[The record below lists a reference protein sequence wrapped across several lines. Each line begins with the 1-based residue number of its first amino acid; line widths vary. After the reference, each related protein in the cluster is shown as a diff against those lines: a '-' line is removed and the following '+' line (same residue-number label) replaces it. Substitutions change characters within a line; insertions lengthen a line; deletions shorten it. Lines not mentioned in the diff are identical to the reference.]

1 MRAQLLVVFTFLFS
15 VAAMATHNRSGEIL
29 YKRVAPFGTL
39 NTPIY
44 TYSITVIKYTDDGPA
59 VADRCVDTVYFGDG
73 QKGVA
78 PRINGGTTLGCSCSG
93 SIQCGQLIVQQNNYV
108 VKKNIYS
115 ILHTYAGAGSYL
127 IFSSDPNRNP
137 GIHNIPNS
145 SAVPFY
151 IESQLIITPGTAAN
165 SSPIFGSDPI
175 NQATLGICFVENLM
189 TTDADGDSLSYELI
203 PCAAPGYFYPETG
216 GGSTSLDQ
224 SGTFS
229 WCVPQVIAEYQ
240 VAYKVKEWRK
250 NGSGVY
256 QFNGS
261 VIRDQQILVKAGTVE
276 LNELR
281 PIDLFSVFPSPVSS
295 QLIITNEGIISGR
308 VKIELYDLQGKH
320 LERDTEFSSTSQ
332 WIIPMQDLPSGLYL
346 LKISDGK
353 SVKSIK
359 IIKE

>member
-1 MRAQLLVVFTFLFS
+1 MRAQLLAIFTFLFS
-15 VAAMATHNRSGEIL
+15 VAAIATHNRSGEIL

-44 TYSITVIKYTDDGPA
+44 TYSITVIKYTDNGPS

-73 QKGVA
+73 QKGIA
-78 PRINGGTTLGCSCSG
+78 PRINGGTSLNCGCSG
-93 SIQCGQLIVQQNNYV
+93 TIQCGQLIVQQNNYV

-127 IFSSDPNRNP
+127 ISSSDPNRNP

-151 IESQLIITPGTAAN
+151 IESQLIITTSAN
-165 SSPIFGSDPI
+165 SSPVFGSDPI
-175 NQATLGICFVENLM
+175 NQATLGVCFVENLM
-189 TTDADGDSLSYELI
+189 ATDADGDSLSYELI

-216 GGSTSLDQ
+216 GGSISLDQ

-250 NGSGVY
+250 NSSGVY
-256 QFNGS
+256 QLNGS
-261 VIRDQQILVKAGTVE
+261 VIRDRQILVKPGTVGIKE
-276 LNELR
+276 QNKQSA
-281 PIDLFSVFPSPVSS
+281 LFVYPNPVSS
-295 QLIITNEGIISGR
+295 MM
-308 VKIELYDLQGKH
+308 H
-320 LERDTEFSSTSQ
+320 LKLSSVYAKQFKFTVVNV
-332 WIIPMQDLPSGLYL
+332 
-346 LKISDGK
+346 DGK
-353 SVKSIK
+353 VSEVPVFFNEENDVVINLSTLPTGHYVLLMVGEDSIQSK
-359 IIKE
+359 KFIKE